1 MAKLIEVKP
10 SDPKLVVYDENGRPI
25 PADGKTV
32 KRMPY
37 IIRRIKDG
45 SLVEVTKQASKPKQ
59 KSGGD
64 K

>member
-10 SDPKLVVYDENGRPI
+10 SDPKLVVYDENGRRI
-25 PADGKTV
+25 PAEGKTL
-32 KRMPY
+32 KRSPF
-37 IIRRIKDG
+37 IVRRLKDG
-45 SLVEVTKQASKPKQ
+45 SLVEVTKQTKESR